1 MNYCSFNWHRAKRS
15 HSPACFTTWSATD
28 WWLLVTSMTSLDFC
42 SFSSPVPWCG
52 EALDRGFCCC
62 ISISGMKK
70 KIVTLEQKFGFHSY
84 VSWRH
89 KWPSTT
95 PAPNCPP
102 PQSVLPSLIHAAV
115 TEGQPGLQSC
125 IKNWQM
131 TCSKADWMD
140 LHVMVQ
146 CAGIILQAHSI
157 QFHLQLSTVI
167 HSILQYTWQIKKPI
181 LFY

>member
-62 ISISGMKK
+62 ISISGTEKK
-70 KIVTLEQKFGFHSY
+70 NTVTIEQNFGFHSY
-84 VSWRH
+84 VAWRP

-102 PQSVLPSLIHAAV
+102 SVCPPLPASRSSHRV
-115 TEGQPGLQSC
+115 TARATVLHKELT
-125 IKNWQM
+125 NDLL
-131 TCSKADWMD
+131 KAHWMD

-157 QFHLQLSTVI
+157 
-167 HSILQYTWQIKKPI
+167 
-181 LFY
+181 